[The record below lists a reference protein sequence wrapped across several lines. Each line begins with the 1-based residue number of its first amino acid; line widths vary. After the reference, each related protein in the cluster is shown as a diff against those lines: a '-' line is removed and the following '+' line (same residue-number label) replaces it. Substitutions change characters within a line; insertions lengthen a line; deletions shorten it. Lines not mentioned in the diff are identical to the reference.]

1 MNKSLKLCTCLMFLA
16 ILAFPAG
23 SAWANTAANTQ
34 IFNNAT
40 LSYNDGTGVKTSNAS
55 VTVTVA
61 LVPAGPAIVPGSP
74 PTVSYN
80 GPATTA
86 TNSFVVTASA
96 NGPDTY
102 NVSSVITGSTNT
114 SGPTAVPT
122 VSSIYLGATVTT
134 TGSTA
139 SSIIVPADGASDG
152 KVNGIAPNST
162 VIING
167 ELRTVDTVIDN
178 VSGTSTI
185 NLKAPALS
193 SAPGAGVVVAE
204 QKTVTVTVTA
214 GTIATS
220 GTNITVS
227 KNLTVTS
234 TTSGSATT
242 TAPPPPNPGMTDT
255 FTSGVANLTK
265 FVRNTTVSVTGTN
278 PFSYNGQTY
287 YQTGVTAKPSDTLEY
302 ILVATNGGAS
312 QVTASVV
319 ADVLPTAYVALQL
332 GVSAYGGKDVAYVDN
347 TGATPS
353 TSYYTAASDSD
364 QATYTGGNSTLNV
377 YLGTGATNSAG
388 GIIPAG
394 KSVYVLY
401 QVKVN

>member
-1 MNKSLKLCTCLMFLA
+1 MNRTLITGIGLLLLT

-23 SAWANTAANTQ
+23 SVWANTAANTQ

-55 VTVTVA
+55 VTVIVA
-61 LVPAGPAIVPGSP
+61 LVPSAPIIVPGAP
-74 PTVSYN
+74 PAVSYN

-102 NVSSVITGSTNT
+102 NVSSAITASTNT
-114 SGPTAVPT
+114 SGATAVPT
-122 VSSIYLGATVTT
+122 VSSISLGATVTAA
-134 TGSTA
+134 GSTT
-139 SSIIVPADGASDG
+139 SSIIVPADGVSDA
-152 KVNGIAPNST
+152 KINGIVVGST
-162 VIING
+162 VVING
-167 ELRTVDTVIDN
+167 EVRTVASIVDN

-185 NLKAPALS
+185 NLNAPPLT

-204 QKTVTVTVTA
+204 QKTVTITVTA
-214 GTIATS
+214 GTITSS

-234 TTSGSATT
+234 TTLGTATT
-242 TAPPPPNPGMTDT
+242 TSPAMTDT

-265 FVRNTTVSVTGTN
+265 FVRNASVPVTGTN

-287 YQTGVTAKPSDTLEY
+287 YQSGVTAKPTDTLEY
-302 ILVATNGGAS
+302 ILVATNGGTS

-319 ADVLPTAYVALQL
+319 ADVLPTAYVTQQL
-332 GVSAYGGKDVAYVDN
+332 GVIAYGGKDVAYVDN
-347 TGATPS
+347 TGASPVT
-353 TSYYTAASDSD
+353 TYYTSASDGD
-364 QATYTGGNSTLNV
+364 QATYTSGNSTLTV